1 MREEGTIEMARP
13 KDRASSLYFKY
24 PQFPFTRAP
33 ELDGKWQQYPVVIVG
48 AGPIGV
54 TAALELA
61 RHGIRSV
68 VLDDKDTINEGSRA
82 ICIARHSMECLH
94 QLDLVQR
101 FEDKALPWTQ
111 GSSYYHDQL
120 VYRLQMPHSTSDRY
134 YPMYNLQQQYIE
146 QYLIDKAGASDLIEL
161 RWQSKV
167 IDASQDDAGV
177 SLGVETPEGGYTINS
192 DYVLAADGARSVIR
206 HKLGLPLKG
215 DAYEGRYVIAD
226 IQMESDYPTERRAFF
241 DPTSNPGLTIL
252 IHKQPNNVWRI
263 DYQIGE
269 DIDAE
274 EELKED
280 NIRRRINSILDMIGE
295 TGSWQLEWWSLYKAY
310 TLALEDYRQGKILFM
325 GDAAHLVPIFGV
337 RGLNSGLADAMNAG
351 WKLAYVI
358 HAWADERLLDS
369 YSPERRGATLD
380 VFENAG
386 KSTKFM
392 TPPTRG
398 HRLMRDAVLSL
409 AISNEFPRPLINPR
423 QSQPYTYIES
433 PLTSYRN
440 RDAEFRSGPG
450 TGAPIINHVIGDR
463 GSLLDYL
470 GIGFSGLYFAESNTI
485 GPLVTELS
493 DELNVGEEQ
502 FALIVIA
509 RMSFSLDNSAVIH
522 DKDGELFSAYG
533 AQDGSFYLVRPD
545 RHISA
550 RWKNFNID
558 EVKQAFTQTLRGGSS
573 E

>member
-1 MREEGTIEMARP
+1 MREEGTIEMVRP
-13 KDRASSLYFKY
+13 KNRASSLYFKY

-33 ELDGKWQQYPVVIVG
+33 ELDGKSRQYPVVVVG

-61 RHGIRSV
+61 RHGVRSV

-94 QLDLVQR
+94 QLGLARR

-146 QYLIDKAGASDLIEL
+146 QYLTDKADASDLIAL

-167 IDASQDDAGV
+167 IDVSQDDAGV
-177 SLGVETPEGGYTINS
+177 SLCVETPEGSYTINS

-206 HKLGLPLKG
+206 QKLGLPLKG

-252 IHKQPNNVWRI
+252 IHKQPDNIWRI

-280 NIRRRINSILDMIGE
+280 NIRQRINSILDMIGE

-409 AISNEFPRPLINPR
+409 AISNEFSRPLINPR

-440 RDAEFRSGPG
+440 RDEEFSSGPG
-450 TGAPIINHVIGDR
+450 TGAPIINHRIGDR

-485 GPLVTELS
+485 DPLLTELS
-493 DELNVGEEQ
+493 DELDVGEEQ

-509 RMSFSLDNSAVIH
+509 RMSFSLYNSAVIY

-533 AQDGSFYLVRPD
+533 AKDGSFYLVRPD

-550 RWKNFNID
+550 RWKNINID
-558 EVKQAFTQTLRGGSS
+558 EVKQAYTQILRGGSS

>member
-1 MREEGTIEMARP
+1 MARP
-13 KDRASSLYFKY
+13 KNRASSLYFKY

-33 ELDGKWQQYPVVIVG
+33 ELDRMSRQYPVVVVG

-61 RHGIRSV
+61 RHGVRSV

-94 QLDLVQR
+94 QLGLAQR
-101 FEDKALPWTQ
+101 FEDKALPWTK
-111 GSSYYHDQL
+111 GSSYYHDKL
-120 VYRLQMPHSTSDRY
+120 VYRLQMPHSTAERY

-146 QYLIDKAGASDLIEL
+146 QYLIDKADANDLIAL

-167 IDASQDDAGV
+167 IDVSQDDAGV
-177 SLGVETPEGGYTINS
+177 SLSVETPEGSYTINS

-252 IHKQPNNVWRI
+252 IHKQPDNVWRI

-310 TLALEDYRQGKILFM
+310 TLALEDYRQGRILFM

-440 RDAEFRSGPG
+440 RDAEFSSGPG
-450 TGAPIINHVIGDR
+450 TGAPIINHGIGDR

-470 GIGFSGLYFAESNTI
+470 GFGFSGLYFAESNTI
-485 GPLVTELS
+485 DPLLTELS
-493 DELNVGEEQ
+493 DELDVGEEQ

-509 RMSFSLDNSAVIH
+509 RMSLSLDNSAVIH

-533 AQDGSFYLVRPD
+533 AKDGSFYLVRPD

-550 RWKNFNID
+550 RWKNINID
-558 EVKQAFTQTLRGGSS
+558 EVKQAFTQILGGGSS
-573 E
+573 G